1 MKHLFIIGF
10 TLLATLSHSQTTPT
24 KKKLNIDS
32 IMRVEDEKR
41 NQWIGK
47 IYPNFLVTLQNEEY
61 SNPKLKGKVIF
72 VNFWFS
78 TCVPC
83 LAEMEDLNR
92 LFAKFGSNP
101 NFEFLSFTFEN
112 AEQIEKIRKQYN
124 IHYKI
129 FSIPKEECYR
139 LNLRGGFPT
148 NIVIDRNGLIK
159 YKSQIGEAD
168 NFIQSIYTFISSS
181 L

>member
-1 MKHLFIIGF
+1 MKHVFVVSFI
-10 TLLATLSHSQTTPT
+10 LLATISYSQTTPT
-24 KKKLNIDS
+24 RENLNVDS
-32 IMRVEDEKR
+32 LIRVENAKR
-41 NQWIGK
+41 NAWIGK
-47 IYPNFLVTLQNEEY
+47 TYPNFLVTLHNEEY
-61 SNPKLKGKVIF
+61 SNLKLKGKVIF

-92 LFAKFGSNP
+92 LFEKFGSNP
-101 NFEFLSFTFEN
+101 NFSFLSFTFEN
-112 AEQIEKIRKQYN
+112 AEQIEKIRKKYN

-129 FSIPKEECYR
+129 FSISKDECYR

-148 NIVIDRNGLIK
+148 NIVIDRNGLVK
-159 YKSQIGEAD
+159 YISQSGEVD